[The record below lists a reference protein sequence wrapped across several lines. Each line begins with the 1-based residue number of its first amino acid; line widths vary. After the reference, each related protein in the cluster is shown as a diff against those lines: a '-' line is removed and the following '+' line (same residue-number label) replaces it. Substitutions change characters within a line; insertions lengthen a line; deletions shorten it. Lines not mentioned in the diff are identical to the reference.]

1 MALPWCSDVR
11 TCSCSG
17 GVHRSTSSG
26 VSPSPPAWSCGYCW
40 YERDPLT
47 MYYPGPLCSVFS
59 NRRKFA
65 QLVGSNFN
73 RIINHCC
80 FFIPKYSCQV
90 SRPWVTYPFWA
101 LATPIKAQKISAT
114 STFLS
119 TIVREKPDEYNV
131 HFKGVSLL
139 PLTLPEAELAH
150 CALDG
155 HWIVGSSST
164 SALA

>member
-1 MALPWCSDVR
+1 MQC
-11 TCSCSG
+11 
-17 GVHRSTSSG
+17 
-26 VSPSPPAWSCGYCW
+26 
-40 YERDPLT
+40 
-47 MYYPGPLCSVFS
+47 FS

-155 HWIVGSSST
+155 HWIVGSSLT
-164 SALA
+164 SALAQEPQVCLALLSGGTHTTVWEPWANTPPSANQADAELRDHPTVPRDMSAH